1 MPTTYTHHRF
11 GSECLAALPEELR
24 EAVQRYRGLY
34 DTGVH
39 GPDIFFY
46 YRPVCPNRVT
56 S

>member
-1 MPTTYTHHRF
+1 MPTTYTHQRF
-11 GSECLAALPEELR
+11 GSECLAALPEERR

-46 YRPVCPNRVT
+46 YHPVCPNRVT